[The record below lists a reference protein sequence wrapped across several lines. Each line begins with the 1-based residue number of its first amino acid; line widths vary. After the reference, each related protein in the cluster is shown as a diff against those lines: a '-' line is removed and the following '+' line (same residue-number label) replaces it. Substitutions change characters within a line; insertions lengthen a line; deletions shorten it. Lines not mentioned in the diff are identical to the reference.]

1 MSTPYDDIIYLPHPT
16 SRKHPRMPQMAR
28 AAQFAPFSA
37 LTGYED
43 AVRETA
49 RLTER
54 RIELDEYEKAALD
67 EQLQIIQEHLDEQL
81 EITFTYFVPDEK
93 KSGGA
98 YVDVT
103 GIVKKVDI
111 IRHEVVLMDGTRIPA
126 DGIIRING
134 NGLYLCYDI
143 FR

>member
-16 SRKHPRMPQMAR
+16 SKKHPRMSQMAR

-43 AVRETA
+43 AVKETA
-49 RLTER
+49 RLTDQKM
-54 RIELDEYEKAALD
+54 ELDEYEKAELD
-67 EQLQIIQEHLDEQL
+67 QQLWMLQEHLEEQS

-98 YVDVT
+98 YVDVV
-103 GIVKKVDI
+103 GVVKKIDTF
-111 IRHEVVLMDGTRIPA
+111 RHEVILADGTRIPA
-126 DGIIRING
+126 EDIIKIRGIDNR
-134 NGLYLCYDI
+134 L
-143 FR
+143 